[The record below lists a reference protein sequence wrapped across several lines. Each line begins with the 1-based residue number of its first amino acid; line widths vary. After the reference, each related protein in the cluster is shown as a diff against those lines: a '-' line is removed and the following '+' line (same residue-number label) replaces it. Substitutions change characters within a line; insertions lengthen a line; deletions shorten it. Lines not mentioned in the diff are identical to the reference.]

1 MTTLSKPRL
10 EPRHA
15 RNRLAGLMIVLG
27 LATPAAQRVEQPDET
42 SARARAVAAANVS
55 TQMRKYQITA
65 EEGQIVPGHLRVK
78 AGETVRITFV
88 SRDDNYGIRFK
99 DFGIKEKLT
108 PDKPVVIEIH
118 PTVPGT
124 YEFRCARPWGV
135 SRLTSNGTLFVTE

>member
-1 MTTLSKPRL
+1 MTTLSKSRL
-10 EPRHA
+10 EPR
-15 RNRLAGLMIVLG
+15 RGRERIAGLMIVLG
-27 LATPAAQRVEQPDET
+27 LATPAAQRIEQPDET
-42 SARARAVAAANVS
+42 SARARAVTAANASAQV
-55 TQMRKYQITA
+55 RKYQITA
-65 EEGQIVPGHLRVK
+65 EEGQIIPGHLRVK
-78 AGETVRITFV
+78 AGETIRITFV

>member
-1 MTTLSKPRL
+1 
-10 EPRHA
+10 
-15 RNRLAGLMIVLG
+15 MIVLG

-42 SARARAVAAANVS
+42 SARARAVTAANTSAQV
-55 TQMRKYQITA
+55 RKYQITA
-65 EEGQIVPGHLRVK
+65 EEGQIIPGHLRVR

-118 PTVPGT
+118 PTVPGQ

>member
-1 MTTLSKPRL
+1 M
-10 EPRHA
+10 EPRHG
-15 RNRLAGLMIVLG
+15 RQRIAGLMIVLG
-27 LATPAAQRVEQPDET
+27 LATPAAPRVEQPDET
-42 SARARAVAAANVS
+42 SARARAVTAANTSAQV
-55 TQMRKYQITA
+55 RKYQITA
-65 EEGQIVPGHLRVK
+65 EDGQIIPGHLRVR

-118 PTVPGT
+118 PTVPGS

>member
-1 MTTLSKPRL
+1 MTTLSKSRM
-10 EPRHA
+10 EPRHG
-15 RNRLAGLMIVLG
+15 RQRIAGLMIVLG

-42 SARARAVAAANVS
+42 SARARAVTAANTSAQV
-55 TQMRKYQITA
+55 RKYQITA
-65 EEGQIVPGHLRVK
+65 EDGQIIPGHLRVR

-118 PTVPGT
+118 PTVPGS

>member
-1 MTTLSKPRL
+1 MTTLSKSRP
-10 EPRHA
+10 EPRHG
-15 RNRLAGLMIVLG
+15 RQRIAGLMIVVG
-27 LATPAAQRVEQPDET
+27 LAMPAAQRVEQPDET
-42 SARARAVAAANVS
+42 RARARAVAAANVPA
-55 TQMRKYQITA
+55 QVRKYQITA

-88 SRDDNYGIRFK
+88 SRDDSYGIRFK